1 TDRAGLFATG
11 RLPDCRDVRFIK
23 CGRSRSSVEEI
34 LMESIV
40 DRTALLKRLREK
52 VLKGVTLA
60 EEGPSVAELFLLMR
74 DLNYLHL
81 QLLRELGRLISADNL
96 PMEVLPSLLE
106 MEGLRADD
114 MARGKTLQGR
124 SDAELLQAAGVLP
137 LICLH
142 RFPSLES
149 LFPEQK

>member
-1 TDRAGLFATG
+1 
-11 RLPDCRDVRFIK
+11 
-23 CGRSRSSVEEI
+23 
-34 LMESIV
+34 MESIV

-149 LFPEQK
+149 LFPEQKVLDGQDRKERIIALLLREMRALSEKKECSKSTR